1 MERREKM
8 QRQRDRYIRPEKAWK
23 KLRAAQDIGHTVY
36 IYGATGFGKTELA
49 RKYLEKECQSFSYV
63 SCVPGRL
70 DTWEMDGLSL
80 SPAVVVDDLQFLKEK
95 VRREEVLTLAGDP
108 AVWLILIGRS
118 GPPSWLMSLYLRK
131 GFILIS
137 EDDLRIDESGV
148 QEYLSG
154 YGVSLEEGVAA
165 QICQNNEG
173 NACAI
178 QHLTRM
184 LAEGRPYSPQLVEE
198 NTRIFREYL
207 EYEIM
212 SQWDSELLEF
222 LMKVSVVDAFTVPL
236 AEMITGDFQ
245 AGEML
250 EKASATGNFLSEEED
265 VFRLRPIL
273 KQTLVRRA
281 ERLYGGR
288 MKEYQYNAGLYYEMH
303 GQIPEA
309 LDMYRQSGHVDR
321 IRELLILNAR
331 RNPGNGWYYELRAY
345 YLRLREEDISGNV
358 VLMAAMSML
367 YSLLMRTGESE
378 YWYGQLES
386 SRRAVRGVKRRE
398 ALSYLTY
405 LDIALPHRGSQDLLG
420 IFKRLPALIR
430 DRGILLPEFSV
441 TSNLPSLMNGGKDFC
456 AWSKRDRELAASVG
470 GLVECALG
478 RYGKGLVSIALGESG
493 YEKGEDT
500 YEVLTLLSRGKVETE
515 RGGMLEVGFVS
526 VGLQVRLNL
535 FHGKEDMAAHILDS
549 FEKKVEEEEAV
560 QLLPNLRA
568 LRCRMALYSG
578 EKGVVDAWMKGAPNE
593 DQEFFILDRYRYLT
607 KVRCYLQSG
616 EYLRAHMLLEKL
628 LDYARVYSRTYIQME
643 AGLLAAIVKYR
654 MGRKDWRRDMD
665 ALLPEICRYRFV
677 RILSEEG
684 AALLPLLER
693 GHREWGREDALNK
706 VWFKKVLE
714 ETRQMA
720 LRYPMYLKSQTAQ
733 VLDFSEH
740 ALAVLRLQG
749 KGLSVNEIAQQLSL
763 SVETVRY
770 HNKQNY
776 KKLGVSGKAEAV
788 LAARNLKLL

>member
-1 MERREKM
+1 MP
-8 QRQRDRYIRPEKAWK
+8 RQGDRYIRPERAWK

-49 RKYLEKECQSFSYV
+49 RRYLEKECPGSCYV
-63 SCVPGRL
+63 SCTPGGS
-70 DTWEMDGLSL
+70 DTWEMDCLSL
-80 SPAVVVDDLQFLKEK
+80 GPAVVVDDLQFLKEK
-95 VRREEVLTLAGDP
+95 ERREKVLALAGDP
-108 AVWLILIGRS
+108 AVWVILIGRS
-118 GPPSWLMSLYLRK
+118 VPPPWLMPLYLKK
-131 GFILIS
+131 GFILIG
-137 EDDLRIDESGV
+137 EGDLQMDEAGV
-148 QEYLSG
+148 QEYMSG
-154 YGVSLEEGVAA
+154 YGISLEEGVAA
-165 QICQNNEG
+165 QICRNNEG
-173 NACAI
+173 NACAVR
-178 QHLTRM
+178 HLARM
-184 LAEGRPYSPQLVEE
+184 LAEGRQYSPKLVEE
-198 NTRIFREYL
+198 NARIFREYL
-207 EYEIM
+207 EHGIM
-212 SQWDSELLEF
+212 AQWDGDLLDF

-236 AEMITGDFQ
+236 AEMITGDCQ

-250 EKASATGNFLSEEED
+250 ERASALGNFLSQEGD

-273 KQTLVRRA
+273 RQTLMRRA

-288 MKEYQYNAGLYYEMH
+288 IKEYQYNAGLYYEMH

-309 LDMYRQSGHVDR
+309 LAMYEQSGHTDR
-321 IRELLILNAR
+321 IRELLTLNAR

-345 YLRLREEDISGNV
+345 YLRLGEEDISDNV
-358 VLMAAMSML
+358 VLMAALSML
-367 YSLLMRTGESE
+367 YSLLMRTRESE
-378 YWYGQLES
+378 YWYGQLEGWG
-386 SRRAVRGVKRRE
+386 RAAQGSKRRE
-398 ALSYLTY
+398 AMSYLTY
-405 LDIALPHRGSQDLLG
+405 LDIALPHRGSRDLLG
-420 IFKRLPALIR
+420 IFRRLPALIR
-430 DRGILLPEFSV
+430 DRGIFLPEFSV

-456 AWSKRDRELAASVG
+456 AWSKHDRELAASVG
-470 GLVECALG
+470 SLVERALG

-515 RGGMLEVGFVS
+515 RGGMLEIGFVS
-526 VGLQVRLNL
+526 VGLQVRLEL
-535 FHGKEDMAAHILDS
+535 FHGKEDMAAHLLDS
-549 FEKKVEEEEAV
+549 FEKTVEEKGAL
-560 QLLPNLRA
+560 QLLPNLQA

-578 EKGVVDAWMKGAPNE
+578 EREAVDAWMEGAPDE
-593 DQEFFILDRYRYLT
+593 DRGFFILDRYRYLT
-607 KVRCYLQSG
+607 KIRCYLQSG

-654 MGRKDWRRDMD
+654 MGREDWRGDMD
-665 ALLPEICRYRFV
+665 VLLPEICRYRFV
-677 RILSEEG
+677 RLLSEEG
-684 AALLPLLER
+684 AAVLPLLER
-693 GHREWGREDALNK
+693 GRREWSRGDALDRA
-706 VWFKKVLE
+706 WFKKVLE

-733 VLDFSEH
+733 APDFSEH

-749 KGLSVNEIAQQLSL
+749 KGMSVNEIAKRLSL